1 MSPVVEIIGVGAWI
15 TPADSDRPRAY
26 VRGDRLTLSDEAAAG
41 YAAARVVRIADDDT
55 VAEHAE
61 AEQPD
66 GGVIFDPDWSLP
78 VMRKFADAR
87 RITLR
92 DARSRSLVVED
103 IEAALTDPDPEEGGG

>member
-1 MSPVVEIIGVGAWI
+1 MSPVVEIIGVGAYI
-15 TPADSDRPRAY
+15 VPADSDRPRAY
-26 VRGDRLTLSDEAAAG
+26 VRGDRLVLSDEDAAG
-41 YAAARVVRIADDDT
+41 YAAAGVVRVADQDT

-78 VMRKFADAR
+78 VMRKFADQR

-92 DARSRSLVVED
+92 DARSKAMVTED
-103 IEAALTDPDPEEGGG
+103 IEAALTDPDSEDGDG